1 MENGLTEYQPNT
13 FARSAP
19 MTDTKKLELLKL
31 AEQWRNRAS
40 EIDVKYRDKFPGQ
53 TKNVVDMIEL
63 CAQELEEIAKQ

>member
-1 MENGLTEYQPNT
+1 
-13 FARSAP
+13 